1 MIDVY
6 VNTPEPVE
14 VETAG
19 VGTGTYFTAEMPLQ
33 LSGGVLRLLLS
44 TLVEEGSQLPVTAD
58 AVAQALKNY
67 TPEGEPSVPGQDG
80 FSPTVNVVVIDG
92 GHRVTI
98 TDKDGDH
105 VFDVLHGQ
113 DGAPGDSITVT
124 SVTESTEDGGVNE
137 VTFSDGTRIT
147 IKNGSKGDPGYTP
160 EKGTDY
166 YTEADKAE
174 LIDKLK
180 EELPENDFSGS
191 WNDLTDRPFGEEIS
205 PEQTIT
211 YDGSLDGYVYVEVEP
226 EMAPGQ
232 YYVKLSESTPEPE
245 VFIGTT
251 AKIYHNGN
259 IQEIPVSPDNLIN
272 ASGAFIIGE
281 AFILIPESGV
291 WGLSAGIWGI
301 TQITDGEAMVY
312 SAELTVPGTTVIH
325 TIDPKYLPDSVKLT
339 VTTTEK
345 FRIEYDGNP
354 DNKEVVALG
363 TASTCI
369 KLADEVYSEE
379 VWIGGTITAT
389 ASGSG
394 NVTTHAVVEDDIVQ
408 DALGPGT
415 GYMVANTFAVI
426 TGSDPDLSTGVWL
439 VFPASLWEQTKNH
452 TMVFESLQDTTVTK
466 IDPKYIPDSVLMESE
481 MGKIVDAVID
491 ALPTAEGGSF

>member
-1 MIDVY
+1 MIEVY

-44 TLVEEGSQLPVTAD
+44 TLVEEGSPLPVTAD

-80 FSPTVNVVVIDG
+80 FSPTVNIDVIDG

-105 VFDVLHGQ
+105 VFDVLHGKE
-113 DGAPGDSITVT
+113 GAPGDSITVT
-124 SVTESTEDGGVNE
+124 SITESNEDGGVNE
-137 VTFSDGTRIT
+137 VTFSDGTRIN
-147 IKNGSKGDPGYTP
+147 IKNGSKGSKGDPGYTP

-180 EELPENDFSGS
+180 EEIPANDFSGS
-191 WNDLTDRPFGEEIS
+191 WYDLIDRPFGEETT
-205 PEQTIT
+205 PDQTIT
-211 YDGSLDGYVYVEVEP
+211 YDGSLDGYEYVEVEP

-232 YYVKLSESTPEPE
+232 YYVKLSDSTPEPE

-251 AKIYHNGN
+251 AKIYVSGK
-259 IQEIPVSPDNLIN
+259 IQEFLVSPDNLIN
-272 ASGAFIIGE
+272 VSGAFIIGE

-301 TQITDGEAMVY
+301 TQITDGVAMVY
-312 SAELTVPGTTVIH
+312 SAELTIPGTTIIH

-354 DNKEVVALG
+354 DGKEHEQ
-363 TASTCI
+363 TDSY
-369 KLADEVYSEE
+369 VYVKVSDTYLEPDAW
-379 VWIGGTITAT
+379 VGGTITAT
-389 ASGSG
+389 SASG
-394 NVTTHAVVEDDIVQ
+394 NVATYEVTEDSIETISTQ
-408 DALGPGT
+408 EYA
-415 GYMVANTFAVI
+415 VANSFMVR
-426 TGSDPDLSTGVWL
+426 GSGVW
-439 VFPASLWEQTKNH
+439 VMFPVDMYDLTKNH
-452 TMVFESLQDTTVTK
+452 TIVFEGASGTTVTK
-466 IDPKYIPDSVLMESE
+466 IDPKFIPDSVLMESE